1 MNPVLLLIL
10 MLTAFLLM
18 AIGLGVAVFLFQR
31 YANPE
36 PTEVQKRLMALRERN
51 VDEELGPD
59 HQQLKK
65 LASLFKEA
73 DYQNEKLGAKL
84 EQIPFFLTL
93 KIRLQQAGIITP
105 ADKYLI
111 MNMLMPIVILTV
123 VGIVSGFLMIVLIG
137 FVWAIGSYLL
147 ILVKRKQRYEK
158 FIRQFPDALSMITS
172 ALRAGHSFQSALTV
186 VSTEMPNPIAVE
198 FASMVKDIN
207 LGIPVRES
215 LARLVAKL
223 DTLPDVRMFA
233 TAVTIQREAGGN
245 LAEVL
250 ESLGYTIRERFKLK
264 GQISALTGQSRL
276 TGYVLGGAPA
286 ILLIFLSIL
295 FYGYVAP
302 LYETEMGHFALIAAL
317 ILQCI
322 GFFIMKKIVDIRV

>member
-1 MNPVLLLIL
+1 MNPMLLLLL
-10 MLTAFLLM
+10 MLMAFLLM
-18 AIGLGVAVFLFQR
+18 AVGFGVAVFLFQR
-31 YANPE
+31 YTNPE
-36 PTEVQKRLMALRERN
+36 PTEVQKRLMMLRERT
-51 VDEELGPD
+51 VSESQGPD
-59 HQQLKK
+59 QAQLKK

-73 DYQNEKLGAKL
+73 DYQNEKLGARL

-93 KIRLQQAGIITP
+93 KIRLQQAGIQTP
-105 ADKYLI
+105 TDKYFI
-111 MNMLMPIVILTV
+111 MNMLMPFGILTAL
-123 VGIVSGFLMIVLIG
+123 GIVSGFLMMILIG
-137 FVWAIGSYLL
+137 VMWAVGSYLL
-147 ILVKRKQRYEK
+147 VLFKRKQRYAI
-158 FIRQFPDALSMITS
+158 FITQFPDALSMITS

-186 VSTEMPNPIAVE
+186 VATEMPNPIATE

-207 LGIPVRES
+207 LGIPVRDS

-233 TAVTIQREAGGN
+233 TAVMIQREAGGN

-264 GQISALTGQSRL
+264 GQIAALTGQSRL

-286 ILLIFLSIL
+286 LLLLFLSIF
-295 FYGYVAP
+295 FYSYVAP
-302 LYETEMGHFALIAAL
+302 LYETDMGHFALMIAVV
-317 ILQCI
+317 LQSI

>member
-1 MNPVLLLIL
+1 MDPVLLLIL
-10 MLTAFLLM
+10 MLMAFLLM
-18 AIGLGVAVFLFQR
+18 AIGFGVAVFLFQR

-36 PTEVQKRLMALRERN
+36 PTEVQKRLLALKERN
-51 VDEELGPD
+51 VTESHSPD
-59 HQQLKK
+59 QEQLKK

-73 DYQNEKLGAKL
+73 DYQNEKLGNKL

-93 KIRLQQAGIITP
+93 KIRLQQAGIDTP

-111 MNMLMPIVILTV
+111 MNMLMPIGILMV
-123 VGIVSGFLMIVLIG
+123 LAVVSGFFIMALIG
-137 FVWAIGSYLL
+137 LVWAGGSYLL
-147 ILVKRKQRYEK
+147 VLFKRKQRYAK
-158 FIRQFPDALSMITS
+158 FITQFPDALSMITS

-186 VSTEMPNPIAVE
+186 VSSEMPNPIAIE

-286 ILLIFLSIL
+286 LLLVFLSIF
-295 FYGYVAP
+295 FYGYVSP
-302 LYETEMGHFALIAAL
+302 LYETELGHFALIAAL
-317 ILQCI
+317 VLQCI